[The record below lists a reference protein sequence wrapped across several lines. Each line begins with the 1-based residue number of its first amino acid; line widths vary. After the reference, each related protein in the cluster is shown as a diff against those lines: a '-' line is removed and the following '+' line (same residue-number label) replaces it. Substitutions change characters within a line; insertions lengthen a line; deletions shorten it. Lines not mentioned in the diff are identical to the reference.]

1 LFLAATFASAQTTQK
16 PAAKK
21 AAHRANELR
30 LCGLRP
36 GKDNAANASRM
47 YRHWLRGPETKED
60 QLSWWDQ
67 CHGLALMVDLD
78 VNRKIQVLRLTKWA
92 QAGDCFK
99 PPPWKTGIR
108 LCVGDAP
115 AKVAQLYGEPDSR
128 SPSTKDGQP
137 LELWYYAFDWAGPDV
152 PQVLEVLCTKEKEG
166 QPGRVVEI
174 TLAAP
179 SL

>member
-1 LFLAATFASAQTTQK
+1 MPAGLRSGRPVRRVLLAALLTSTLAIAQT
-16 PAAKK
+16 PPKK

-99 PPPWKTGIR
+99 LPPWKTGIGLR
-108 LCVGDAP
+108 VGDAS

-128 SPSTKDGQP
+128 SPLSSH
-137 LELWYYAFDWAGPDV
+137 L
-152 PQVLEVLCTKEKEG
+152 
-166 QPGRVVEI
+166 RM
-174 TLAAP
+174 
-179 SL
+179 